1 MVKSFILQKDI
12 ANFRT
17 MKRFLSFLL
26 VPILLAISD
35 YPLFC
40 QELSLSEMKAQLD
53 TMFAGLDKSK
63 IPTGFLW
70 DTAVNLIEREGYNGC
85 SLTDSNYVSLS
96 LMCDMLYSIN
106 SACVSSDT
114 LFAHAAIKRLKRN
127 SSSTH
132 QMVGVLFQPYNYIV
146 DNALTDN
153 LIVYSNNRV
162 SDSYIG
168 GIWQNPYD
176 EDVLFGYAL
185 GYRGAISS
193 NATFTITNID
203 TLSAR
208 SFQSILFDPGDGG
221 GYRSV
226 SFGNV
231 LMANY
236 DEGGYHTTRLK
247 VSYGGQEYQSH
258 GLVYVESPASAPNGH
273 QCPHKKDGLPSITF
287 HDVDAYYGDVQYF
300 ARVTYA
306 PSLGFDNPLIV
317 AEGFDPW
324 RLMDGEEDTVHTYSG
339 FTDYYDVACDS
350 CAYFSFPGYALFYID
365 WYDAGADIRANAEV
379 LKTVIRWVNENKT
392 SGNKNIVL
400 GQSMGGLIARYALRD
415 MERHNESHD
424 TKIYISHDAPHLG
437 ANVSPGLL
445 YLYWDAMGLTNNL
458 FSDAVSILFNSYD
471 DLKELR
477 KLGNYQS
484 VKQMLS
490 LYMDSSQSYNTTQYN
505 DLRSS
510 LSMQE
515 LPKGDSGFPIDNVAI
530 VNGGNLDLTDSYVN
544 GNKLFFAQAKI
555 SVFTIEFFID
565 LMIALVSKKFNIQEW
580 KNPIIYTYSFEWSV
594 FPYQSNNSLIY
605 SIAYEVKKRFTW
617 KSPQVFHYNLK
628 THLSPSY
635 GIPFDGVS
643 SSYYLVDNSG
653 VAASINL
660 GDYTAL
666 NLKYAKRIPF
676 IPTASAL
683 MMSGS
688 NAFHRDFYLNKP
700 SPFTETPFSAYILNQ
715 NGSNHISFF
724 NGISSW
730 LQEIP
735 EASIEGPNIAFSGD
749 VFSISPSYCASSFSW
764 YTSNSSATVNASTGE
779 ITITKSEIADP
790 DLVDIVAKKENSNSV
805 ISKKKKIL
813 AGLPKVVIS
822 SSHSG
827 TKYDLRAVFTD
838 DGVEDFLT
846 QTHLT
851 DSIMRK
857 WYLEVGGVKI
867 DSTFSN
873 KDTASFYVLDSV
885 RLATVSLVLS
895 YHGRTSEPVY
905 LTIKEKR
912 SYIWNVLCIWRMEDG
927 AHYFLNV
934 RFRPDNDNPPFFK
947 MKSNP
952 METNTPLPA
961 KLKATAG
968 NTILRTTGDLEIVNG
983 VVIWDLFT
991 ETAVYQLINQAYH
1004 TIQEKELII
1013 EVYKAEEETDANL
1026 VQTIVI
1032 PIIPINPLVPLN
1044 D

>member
-1 MVKSFILQKDI
+1 
-12 ANFRT
+12 
-17 MKRFLSFLL
+17 MKIRKI
-26 VPILLAISD
+26 ILLLCCLVEAFPVLS
-35 YPLFC
+35 
-40 QELSLSEMKAQLD
+40 QENSLSNVKAQLD

-70 DTAVNLIEREGYNGC
+70 DSAVNLIEREGYNGS

-106 SACVSSDT
+106 SACVSLDT

-162 SDSYIG
+162 SDSYVG
-168 GIWQNPYD
+168 GVWQNPYA
-176 EDVLFGYAL
+176 EDVLFGYAF
-185 GYRGAISS
+185 GYRGAISP
-193 NATFTITNID
+193 NTTFTITNID
-203 TLSAR
+203 TLSTL
-208 SFQSILFDPGDGG
+208 SFQSIMFDPGDGG
-221 GYRSV
+221 GFRSV
-226 SFGNV
+226 SLGNT
-231 LMANY
+231 LMVNY
-236 DEGGYHTTRLK
+236 NEGGYHTTRLK
-247 VSYGGQEYQSH
+247 VTYGGHEFQCHGMVDVLSTQNNAPAASRHPDTLSIFAKYQDKFYKARICYDSS
-258 GLVYVESPASAPNGH
+258 LDINNPLA
-273 QCPHKKDGLPSITF
+273 IT
-287 HDVDAYYGDVQYF
+287 
-300 ARVTYA
+300 
-306 PSLGFDNPLIV
+306 NPLII

-324 RLMDGEEDTVHTYSG
+324 ILRNKALDHDYSG
-339 FTDYYDVACDS
+339 TTCYSSVMDDIESYINDS
-350 CAYFSFPGYALFYID
+350 PHTVFYID
-365 WYDAGADIRANAEV
+365 WYNPEADIRANAEV
-379 LKTVIRWVNENKT
+379 LKNIIEWVNDHKKP
-392 SGNKNIVL
+392 GDKNIVM

-424 TKIYISHDAPHLG
+424 TKMYISHDAPHLG

-445 YLYWDAMGLTNNL
+445 YLYWDVMGLTNNL
-458 FSDAVSILFNSYD
+458 FSDAVSILFDSYD

-484 VKQMLS
+484 VKQMLL
-490 LYMDSSQSYNTTQYN
+490 LYMDSSQSYNSSQYN
-505 DLRSS
+505 ELRSS
-510 LSMQE
+510 PSMLE
-515 LPKGDSGFPIDNVAI
+515 LPKGDPGAPIDNVAI
-530 VNGGNLDLTDSYVN
+530 VNGGSLDLTDSYVN

-605 SIAYEVKKRFTW
+605 SISYEVKKRFTW

-635 GIPFDGVS
+635 GIPFDGIS
-643 SSYYLVDNSG
+643 SSYYFVNNSG
-653 VAASINL
+653 VEASINL

-688 NAFHRDFYLNKP
+688 NAFYRDFYLNKP
-700 SPFTETPFSAYILNQ
+700 NPSTETPFSAYILNQ

-779 ITITKSEIADP
+779 ITIAKSEINDP

-827 TKYDLRAVFTD
+827 TKYDLRAEFTD

-912 SYIWNVLCIWRMEDG
+912 SYIWNVQSIWRMEDG

-1032 PIIPINPLVPLN
+1032 PIIPFNPLVPLN